1 MYVCGSLSPTAGLR
15 RSYRRAG
22 HPERRLV
29 QRQHAD
35 HAATKGQ
42 PDRKSSTA
50 SSFFFSGSSLVNS
63 SPAGGGE
70 WDCSSAEAGD
80 SDDQEDDDGA
90 DGDSEDDHDDDKE
103 DVDDG
108 DGDFQVLLVSS
119 KYSYSEM

>member
-1 MYVCGSLSPTAGLR
+1 MSPTAGLR

-80 SDDQEDDDGA
+80 SDDDEGA
-90 DGDSEDDHDDDKE
+90 NGGSEDDHDDDKE

-108 DGDFQVLLVSS
+108 VGNGDFQVLFVTCM